1 MNKLFTILA
10 LVYATTVACAQ
21 TGIIAG
27 RVIDPMD
34 NSLPRAKIQLL
45 DSAGNVAIKKSNVIS
60 DFGGDY
66 AIKDVKPGYYVI
78 KVTHKDF
85 TAEILDTA
93 IVTEGKTTF
102 LNFRMYNKVAQEP
115 IH

>member
-1 MNKLFTILA
+1 MKKLFTT
-10 LVYATTVACAQ
+10 LVLIYATAAVFAQ
-21 TGIIAG
+21 TGTIAG

-34 NSLPRAKIQLL
+34 NGLARAKIQLL

-66 AIKDVKPGYYVI
+66 SIKDVKPGYYLI

-85 TAEILDTA
+85 TAEILDA
-93 IVTEGKTTF
+93 VIVAEGKTTF
-102 LNFRMYNKVAQEP
+102 SNFRMYNKVAQEP
-115 IH
+115 IY